1 MLDISKRIANKIRTF
16 DDIKHG
22 NVYNLIQDD
31 KANSDFIVV
40 ELVGLGGDYTKD
52 YGSYYDIKFN
62 IVIISNQFDK
72 GNNTSILLNNHFEK
86 REIDFDDY
94 VLTSIQLSN
103 FSEKYAATSYIN
115 TLTYTASIHYK

>member
-1 MLDISKRIANKIRTF
+1 MLDISKRIAEKIRTL

-31 KANSDFIVV
+31 KANSNFIVV
-40 ELVGLGGDYTKD
+40 ELASLVGDYTKD
-52 YGSYYDIKFN
+52 YESYYDVKFN

-94 VLTSIQLSN
+94 VLTSIQLAN

>member
-1 MLDISKRIANKIRTF
+1 MLDISKRIADKIRTF
-16 DDIKHG
+16 DDIEHG

>member
-52 YGSYYDIKFN
+52 YESYYDIKFN
-62 IVIISNQFDK
+62 IIIISNQFDK

-103 FSEKYAATSYIN
+103 FSEKYAVTSYIN

>member
-1 MLDISKRIANKIRTF
+1 MLDISKRIADKIRTF
-16 DDIKHG
+16 DDIEHG

-62 IVIISNQFDK
+62 IVIISYQFDK

>member
-1 MLDISKRIANKIRTF
+1 MLDISKRIAEKIRTF

-31 KANSDFIVV
+31 KANSNFIVV
-40 ELVGLGGDYTKD
+40 ELASLVGDYTKD
-52 YGSYYDIKFN
+52 YESYYDVKFN

-115 TLTYTASIHYK
+115 TLTYTASIYYK

>member
-1 MLDISKRIANKIRTF
+1 MLDISKRIADKIRTF

-31 KANSDFIVV
+31 KASSDFIVV
-40 ELVGLGGDYTKD
+40 ELASLAGDYTKD
-52 YGSYYDIKFN
+52 YESYYDVKFN

-94 VLTSIQLSN
+94 ILTSIQLAN

>member
-1 MLDISKRIANKIRTF
+1 MLDISKRIADKIRTF

-31 KANSDFIVV
+31 KANSNFIVV
-40 ELVGLGGDYTKD
+40 ELASLVGDYTKD
-52 YGSYYDIKFN
+52 YESYYDVKFN

-86 REIDFDDY
+86 REIDFGDY
-94 VLTSIQLSN
+94 ILTSIQLSN

>member
-52 YGSYYDIKFN
+52 YESYYDIKFN

-115 TLTYTASIHYK
+115 TLTYTASIYYK

>member
-1 MLDISKRIANKIRTF
+1 MLDISKRIADKIRTF

-31 KANSDFIVV
+31 KANSNFIVV
-40 ELVGLGGDYTKD
+40 ELVSLVGDYTKD
-52 YGSYYDIKFN
+52 YESYYDVKFN

-86 REIDFDDY
+86 REIDLDDY
-94 VLTSIQLSN
+94 ILTSIQLSN
-103 FSEKYAATSYIN
+103 FSEKYVATSYIN

>member
-1 MLDISKRIANKIRTF
+1 MLDISKRIAEKIRTF

-31 KANSDFIVV
+31 KANSNFIVV
-40 ELVGLGGDYTKD
+40 ELASLVGDYTKD
-52 YGSYYDIKFN
+52 YESYYDVKFN

-94 VLTSIQLSN
+94 ILTSIQLAN

>member
-1 MLDISKRIANKIRTF
+1 MLDIGKRIADKIRTF

-31 KANSDFIVV
+31 KANSNFIVV
-40 ELVGLGGDYTKD
+40 ELVSLVGDYTKD
-52 YGSYYDIKFN
+52 YESYYDVKFN

-94 VLTSIQLSN
+94 ILTSIQLSN
-103 FSEKYAATSYIN
+103 FSEKYVATSYIN

>member
-1 MLDISKRIANKIRTF
+1 MLDISKRIAEKIRTF
-16 DDIKHG
+16 DGIKQG

-31 KANSDFIVV
+31 KANSNFIVV
-40 ELVGLGGDYTKD
+40 ELASLVGDYTKD
-52 YGSYYDIKFN
+52 YESYYDVKFN

-94 VLTSIQLSN
+94 VLTSIQLAN

>member
-52 YGSYYDIKFN
+52 YESYYDIKFN

-103 FSEKYAATSYIN
+103 FSEKYAVTSYIN

>member
-52 YGSYYDIKFN
+52 YESYYDIKFN